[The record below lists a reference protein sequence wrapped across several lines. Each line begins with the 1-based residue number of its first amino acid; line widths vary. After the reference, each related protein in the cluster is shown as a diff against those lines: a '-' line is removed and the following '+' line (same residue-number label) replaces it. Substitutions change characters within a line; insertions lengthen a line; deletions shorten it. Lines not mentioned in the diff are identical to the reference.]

1 MPTRTFAVAA
11 AVGAAAFATTGI
23 TYASPTESTQAAPSV
38 QRAVSSVQKAAPSVQ
53 KAAPSTQKAVPATP
67 PLDGGTASGNKGEE
81 GGGGDRE
88 GGDRGG
94 RGHGSDREGPGYI
107 YFNER
112 TYSGSIEGCIA
123 AASGLGANSFSI
135 ENDSRRTVEVYRGF
149 NCNGGSPVAT
159 VGPHGATHGVVTS
172 PVNGDAFGTDA
183 LIAGAMFG
191 DDGAVGSFR
200 VINDNEW

>member
-23 TYASPTESTQAAPSV
+23 TYASPTEFTQAAPSV
-38 QRAVSSVQKAAPSVQ
+38 QRAVSPVKKAAPSAK
-53 KAAPSTQKAVPATP
+53 KAIPATP
-67 PLDGGTASGNKGEE
+67 PLDGGTLSGNKAE
-81 GGGGDRE
+81 GGDRE

-94 RGHGSDREGPGYI
+94 RGGREGGGGRDHEGPGYI

-135 ENDSRRTVEVYRGF
+135 YNDSRRTVEVYRGF

-191 DDGAVGSFR
+191 DDGVVGSFR
-200 VINDNEW
+200 VVHDDEW

>member
-23 TYASPTESTQAAPSV
+23 TYASPAESVHAAPAV
-38 QRAVSSVQKAAPSVQ
+38 QRALPAAHKAAPSA
-53 KAAPSTQKAVPATP
+53 KKAVPATP
-67 PLDGGTASGNKGEE
+67 PLDGGTVSRDKG
-81 GGGGDRE
+81 E
-88 GGDRGG
+88 GGDRDGG
-94 RGHGSDREGPGYI
+94 DRGDRGHGSDHEGPGYI

-135 ENDSRRTVEVYRGF
+135 YNDSRRTVEVYRGF

-159 VGPHGATHGVVTS
+159 VGPHGATHGVVTG
-172 PVNGDAFGTDA
+172 PAQGDGAFGADA

-191 DDGAVGSFR
+191 DDGVVGSFR
-200 VINDNEW
+200 VINDDEW

>member
-23 TYASPTESTQAAPSV
+23 TYASPAESTQVAPSV
-38 QRAVSSVQKAAPSVQ
+38 QRAAHAAPKAAPSVR
-53 KAAPSTQKAVPATP
+53 KAAPATAP
-67 PLDGGTASGNKGEE
+67 VGNGNGNSNGNKGGE
-81 GGGGDRE
+81 GGDRD

-94 RGHGSDREGPGYI
+94 RGSGHEGPGYI

-112 TYSGSIEGCIA
+112 TYSGSVEGCIA

-135 ENDSRRTVEVYRGF
+135 YNDSWRTVEVYRGF

-172 PVNGDAFGTDA
+172 PVQGDAFSSEA
-183 LIAGAMFG
+183 LLAGAMFG
-191 DDGAVGSFR
+191 DDGVVGSFR
-200 VINDNEW
+200 VVHDSDW

>member
-23 TYASPTESTQAAPSV
+23 TYASPAESTHAAPAV
-38 QRAVSSVQKAAPSVQ
+38 QRALPAAHKAAPSA
-53 KAAPSTQKAVPATP
+53 KKAVPATP
-67 PLDGGTASGNKGEE
+67 PLDGGTASRDKGE
-81 GGGGDRE
+81 GGDRD

-94 RGHGSDREGPGYI
+94 RGRGSDHEGPGYI

-135 ENDSRRTVEVYRGF
+135 YNDSRRTVEVYRGF

-159 VGPHGATHGVVTS
+159 VGPHGATHGVVTG
-172 PVNGDAFGTDA
+172 PTQGDGAFGADA

-191 DDGAVGSFR
+191 DDGVVGSFR
-200 VINDNEW
+200 VINDDEW

>member
-23 TYASPTESTQAAPSV
+23 TYASPSESTQAAPAAH
-38 QRAVSSVQKAAPSVQ
+38 RALPAAHQ
-53 KAAPSTQKAVPATP
+53 AAPSTKKAIPATP
-67 PLDGGTASGNKGEE
+67 PLDGGSANVNKGGE
-81 GGGGDRE
+81 GGDRD

-94 RGHGSDREGPGYI
+94 RGHGSGHEGPGYI

-123 AASGLGANSFSI
+123 AASGLGANSFSN
-135 ENDSRRTVEVYRGF
+135 ENDSWRTVEVYRGF

-172 PVNGDAFGTDA
+172 PNYGDAFGTDA

-191 DDGAVGSFR
+191 DDGVVGSFR

>member
-23 TYASPTESTQAAPSV
+23 TYASPAESTQAAPSV
-38 QRAVSSVQKAAPSVQ
+38 QRAVSSVKKAAPSAK
-53 KAAPSTQKAVPATP
+53 KAIPATP
-67 PLDGGTASGNKGEE
+67 PLDGGTVSRNKG
-81 GGGGDRE
+81 E

-94 RGHGSDREGPGYI
+94 RDHEGRGGRDHEGPGYI

-135 ENDSRRTVEVYRGF
+135 YNDSRRTVEVYRGF

-159 VGPHGATHGVVTS
+159 VGPHGATNGVVTS

-191 DDGAVGSFR
+191 DDGVVGSFR
-200 VINDNEW
+200 VVHDDEW

>member
-38 QRAVSSVQKAAPSVQ
+38 QRAVSTVQKAAPPVR
-53 KAAPSTQKAVPATP
+53 KAAPSAKKAVPATP
-67 PLDGGTASGNKGEE
+67 PLDGGTASRNKGE
-81 GGGGDRE
+81 GGEGGDRE

-94 RGHGSDREGPGYI
+94 RGSDHEGPGYI

-135 ENDSRRTVEVYRGF
+135 YNDSRRTVEVYRGF

-191 DDGAVGSFR
+191 DDGVVGSFR
-200 VINDNEW
+200 VIRDDEW

>member
-23 TYASPTESTQAAPSV
+23 TYASPAESTQVAPSV
-38 QRAVSSVQKAAPSVQ
+38 QRAAHAAPKAAPSVR
-53 KAAPSTQKAVPATP
+53 KAAPATTP
-67 PLDGGTASGNKGEE
+67 VGNGNGNGNGNSNGDKGGE
-81 GGGGDRE
+81 GGDRD

-94 RGHGSDREGPGYI
+94 RGSGHEGPGYI

-112 TYSGSIEGCIA
+112 TYSGSVEGCIA

-135 ENDSRRTVEVYRGF
+135 YNDSWRTVEVYRGF

-172 PVNGDAFGTDA
+172 PVQGDAFSSEA
-183 LIAGAMFG
+183 LLAGAMFG
-191 DDGAVGSFR
+191 DDGVVGSFR
-200 VINDNEW
+200 VVHDSDW